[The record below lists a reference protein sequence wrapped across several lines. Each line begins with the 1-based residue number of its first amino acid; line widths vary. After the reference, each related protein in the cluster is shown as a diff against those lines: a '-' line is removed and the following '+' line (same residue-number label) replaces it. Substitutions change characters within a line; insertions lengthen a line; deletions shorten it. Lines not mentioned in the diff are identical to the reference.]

1 MIIWCMV
8 PEILSTTDKI
18 FCHFGLFFALLPP
31 NNPKN
36 QNFEKMKKIPGGSI
50 ILNMSTIN
58 ENHMYDSWDIERD
71 RIVSHFG
78 TFFALLHPFP
88 PNNPENQ
95 NFEKMKKTPGD
106 IIILHKCTINDNHVI
121 YGSWDMK
128 FTRFFCH
135 LEPFFALLPPNSLKN
150 ENLKKKKKKKWKK
163 DPKNLEISSL
173 YRSVPKIMIIGY
185 TAPETWH
192 ITDVIIF
199 QFGLYSS
206 LLCP

>member
-95 NFEKMKKTPGD
+95 NFEKMKKTRC
-106 IIILHKCTINDNHVI
+106 IITLNMSTINENCMMYD
-121 YGSWDMK
+121 SWDMEHNRI
-128 FTRFFCH
+128 FLILDHFLSF
-135 LEPFFALLPPNSLKN
+135 
-150 ENLKKKKKKKWKK
+150 
-163 DPKNLEISSL
+163 
-173 YRSVPKIMIIGY
+173 Y
-185 TAPETWH
+185 TP
-192 ITDVIIF
+192 
-199 QFGLYSS
+199 S
-206 LLCP
+206 P

>member
-106 IIILHKCTINDNHVI
+106 IIILHKCTINDNHMI
-121 YGSWDMK
+121 YGSWDINCN
-128 FTRFFCH
+128 RQIFFVI
-135 LEPFFALLPPNSLKN
+135 FAHVLPYYPPNSRKN
-150 ENLKKKKKKKWKK
+150 
-163 DPKNLEISSL
+163 
-173 YRSVPKIMIIGY
+173 
-185 TAPETWH
+185 
-192 ITDVIIF
+192 
-199 QFGLYSS
+199 
-206 LLCP
+206 